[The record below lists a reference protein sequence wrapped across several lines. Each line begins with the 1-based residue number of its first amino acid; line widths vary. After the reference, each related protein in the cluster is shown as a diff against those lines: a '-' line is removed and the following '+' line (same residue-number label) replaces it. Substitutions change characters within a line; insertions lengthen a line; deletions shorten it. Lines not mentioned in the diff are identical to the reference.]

1 MSVPLNFMSIP
12 PNSLSRNTTKP
23 ECKPPVSVLLKP
35 HMSVL
40 LKPPMSV
47 PQTSHVS
54 SSNLPCQFLLI
65 SRRKC
70 YQFANIVTRR
80 MTSHYNTDV
89 TPDQKKLL
97 RETNVS
103 RHNMAPLKLL
113 GSSQHYCIVRFKEG
127 PQFGPP

>member
-1 MSVPLNFMSIP
+1 LLHVVAHRCATLRWHISKTSDLLD
-12 PNSLSRNTTKP
+12 PNYLFNK
-23 ECKPPVSVLLKP
+23 CPVRMKS
-35 HMSVL
+35 
-40 LKPPMSV
+40 
-47 PQTSHVS
+47 SHVS
-54 SSNLPCQFLLI
+54 SSNRPCQFPNLPCQFPLT

-89 TPDQKKLL
+89 APDQKKLP

-103 RHNMAPLKLL
+103 RHNMTPLKPL
-113 GSSQHYCIVRFKEG
+113 GSSQHYRIVGFKEG